1 MAVSS
6 LGEGL
11 GRDGDLAGAGLELLG
26 DTYVMCGP
34 LVAHRE
40 GDMSTWWLSTPA
52 FGVEAFATHLGT
64 THRLMAEAFDAPAH
78 LTRVT
83 ACQPA
88 PRREP
93 VRAPRLSSTIAH
105 ELVHEW
111 LRLDGPAEEVTWFVE
126 GAVDYYSLLLP
137 FRAGR
142 IDQDTFLG
150 EVNIAARMADA
161 SPLHRLSLDQAS
173 HTSGPTSGVPTSVKA
188 PWSWRGCPS
197 GPDTSASTHD

>member
-1 MAVSS
+1 M
-6 LGEGL
+6 
-11 GRDGDLAGAGLELLG
+11 
-26 DTYVMCGP
+26 
-34 LVAHRE
+34 
-40 GDMSTWWLSTPA
+40 
-52 FGVEAFATHLGT
+52 
-64 THRLMAEAFDAPAH
+64 
-78 LTRVT
+78 
-83 ACQPA
+83 
-88 PRREP
+88 
-93 VRAPRLSSTIAH
+93 
-105 ELVHEW
+105 
-111 LRLDGPAEEVTWFVE
+111 TWFVE

-173 HTSGPTSGVPTSVKA
+173 RTSGPTSGVPTSVKA